1 MNPPPVQY
9 VRTSDGYDI
18 AYRVLEGAGPPL
30 VFVPPPLIDIDRVW
44 QWFPDWMEGLAKRFR
59 LIQYDLRG
67 QGFSTRNL
75 PAETTMDG
83 FYRDLEAVVARA
95 GAERFFIWAW
105 AASGH
110 LAVRYAVDHADRVA
124 GLILNSCRVSALAA
138 RAVQFA
144 MLPQENWDLF
154 LRTIAP
160 PDLAQEETRLRVR
173 DFKESMSSNDW
184 DVWVRAFRDSDVSAE
199 LPRVRVPALVVHPR
213 RWRLQP
219 AEESMRFAA
228 SIPDARFQLID
239 GNYIYG
245 QADQGLAAI
254 DAFLS
259 DLDVSPPAYLA
270 TDTSRPTNGLSI
282 RELEVLRLVAAGK
295 SNPQIAEE
303 LVISLNT
310 VQRHVSNILAKT
322 GLSNRTEAASFA
334 TRNGL
339 T

>member
-1 MNPPPVQY
+1 

-18 AYRVLEGAGPPL
+18 AYRVLECAGPPL

-44 QWFPDWMEGLAKRFR
+44 QWFPDWMEGLAQRFR

-75 PAETTMDG
+75 PAGMSMDG
-83 FYRDLEAVVARA
+83 FYRDLEAVVTRIRT
-95 GAERFFIWAW
+95 ERFFIWAW

-160 PDLAQEETRLRVR
+160 PDLAPEETRRRVR
-173 DFKESMSSNDW
+173 DFKESMSSTDW

-199 LPRVRVPALVVHPR
+199 LARVRAPALVLHPR

-228 SIPDARFQLID
+228 LTPGARFQLID

-245 QADQGLAAI
+245 HADQGLAAI
-254 DAFLS
+254 DAFLR
-259 DLDVSPPAYLA
+259 DLDVSPPASLE
-270 TDTSRPTNGLSI
+270 TDTPGPMNGLSA
-282 RELEVLRLVAAGK
+282 REIEVLRLVAAGK
-295 SNPQIAEE
+295 SNPQIAEA

-322 GLSNRTEAASFA
+322 GLANRTEAASYA
-334 TRNGL
+334 TRHGL